1 MRRFVQALK
10 NPAQFG
16 SGTRTT
22 PEFDSFYRKTVNDF
36 KKHFSDVADNIQLSK
51 GHFYFSG
58 FLTRKRDGQVIYF
71 SISDVRFFPGERML
85 IRTAKSYRD
94 YTGGRNHSV
103 PIDSKFEENF
113 KKAIDSL
120 QEASFQVI

>member
-1 MRRFVQALK
+1 MKRFVQALK
-10 NPAQFG
+10 NPSQFG

-22 PEFDSFYRKTVNDF
+22 PAFDSFYRKTVNDF

-51 GHFYFSG
+51 GHFYFKG

-71 SISDVRFFPGERML
+71 SISDVRYFPQTDML

-94 YTGGRNHSV
+94 YTGGPNHRVS
-103 PIDSKFEENF
+103 IDSNFEQNF
-113 KKAIDSL
+113 KKGIDSL
-120 QEASFQVI
+120 QEAAFQVI

>member
-10 NPAQFG
+10 NHEQFG

-71 SISDVRFFPGERML
+71 SISDVRYFPGDAML
-85 IRTAKSYRD
+85 IRTAKSYQD
-94 YTGGRNHSV
+94 YTGGRNHRV
-103 PIDSKFEENF
+103 TIDQDFEQNF